1 MHAME
6 KELSPSPRLERL
18 PQGYPKL
25 AQFMAERDHVMF
37 KQFRELAILDILYL
51 QAELCDIRG
60 RLRAKAVQD
69 ANQADDR
76 QYFDRD
82 WWQMRHSAE
91 LGLDGQQYQL
101 TLEMRKKLREYYTA
115 IQQYRSVSSLPKAS
129 EQQRKGLYAYA
140 YYPSTGG
147 YCGFLG
153 QDLGDYPPYPSVL
166 GQDNQQDLLFAGRHQ
181 FDDDLATKF
190 LAGPALNA
198 FHWVWKHFKTPAV
211 TDVESVPGETLTP
224 SLYHYPDERILVFLG
239 IVGSVLSSVLPTL
252 SIIILFFVHDM
263 LARLGLVTL
272 FTFLFSLTMSLATK
286 AKRYEIFAATAAFG
300 SVQVVFIGT
309 TNNSCTVTH
318 T

>member
-25 AQFMAERDHVMF
+25 ARFMAERDHVMF

-101 TLEMRKKLREYYTA
+101 TLEMRKKLREYCKPVRHVTWPSMRAMEKSTA
-115 IQQYRSVSSLPKAS
+115 GTTFAPMGKPIFTKLP
-129 EQQRKGLYAYA
+129 
-140 YYPSTGG
+140 
-147 YCGFLG
+147 
-153 QDLGDYPPYPSVL
+153 
-166 GQDNQQDLLFAGRHQ
+166 
-181 FDDDLATKF
+181 
-190 LAGPALNA
+190 
-198 FHWVWKHFKTPAV
+198 
-211 TDVESVPGETLTP
+211 
-224 SLYHYPDERILVFLG
+224 
-239 IVGSVLSSVLPTL
+239 
-252 SIIILFFVHDM
+252 
-263 LARLGLVTL
+263 ARLGT
-272 FTFLFSLTMSLATK
+272 
-286 AKRYEIFAATAAFG
+286 
-300 SVQVVFIGT
+300 
-309 TNNSCTVTH
+309 
-318 T
+318 